1 MWRAVRLVVDTGV
14 HAFGWSRDRAIAYF
28 EQNAGK
34 AGHDIAV
41 EVDRYIAWP
50 AQALAYKLGE
60 LAIKGLRDGA
70 RRALK
75 ERFDIRDFHDVV
87 LLAGPMPLPI
97 LERRV
102 AEWIASRPRA
112 PRPSARTASA
122 GSSWP

>member
-1 MWRAVRLVVDTGV
+1 MWRAVRLVVDTGL
-14 HAFGWSRDRAIAYF
+14 HSFGWSRDRATAYF

-60 LAIKGLRDGA
+60 LAFKGLRDSA

-75 ERFDIRDFHDVV
+75 DRFDIRDFHDVV

-102 AEWIASRPRA
+102 AEWIASRPPA
-112 PRPSARTASA
+112 PRSATRTKRARS
-122 GSSWP
+122 